1 MPERIFFCKTGKILL
16 SVMGSLLVFLVFT
29 FRVGMVFAE
38 SDIPEGL
45 AIVEIFKPGIGL
57 PVGKVQLVQGEA
69 IVIHKDISVGYK
81 AENDMPLFEGD
92 MVITREKGRIRF
104 ELNDGSILTMASK
117 TEMTINQSLYDS
129 ESGTRS
135 SFLKMLVGKA
145 RFVVKKLTEFKLSEF
160 KVKTKTAVIGVRG
173 SDFIVAANADRTEV
187 TALENTDIEVVSL
200 IGPEAEPAMLKE
212 FEHTV
217 IEAGALPSK
226 IEEVF
231 PEDIEILKRD
241 FMSVPDHVESEDKS
255 DMQQFM
261 ARPDEMKETVGKISP
276 QPPMEARE
284 IFVPKDALVSPEEP
298 GMFGKIGGPQDPEH
312 IENKGLEPKKEGEF
326 MKLMPDM
333 DKMVPDRGD
342 SPLPDFQ
349 DKVHED
355 KMKKE
360 PPPSPDNS
368 LPPFPEPPGKSDESR

>member
-1 MPERIFFCKTGKILL
+1 MCMSERTFFCKTLKILL
-16 SVMGSLLVFLVFT
+16 SVMGSLLVFLIFT
-29 FRVGMVFAE
+29 FRMGMVCAE

-135 SFLKMLVGKA
+135 AFLKMLAGKA
-145 RFVVKKLTEFKLSEF
+145 RFIVKKLTEFKLSEF
-160 KVKTKTAVIGVRG
+160 KLKTKTAVIGVRG

-241 FMSVPDHVESEDKS
+241 FISVPDHGDSGDKTE
-255 DMQQFM
+255 MQKVIADPELREAM
-261 ARPDEMKETVGKISP
+261 GKI
-276 QPPMEARE
+276 PPVHIEDRE
-284 IFVPKDALVSPEEP
+284 IFVPNEALVNPEEP
-298 GMFGKIGGPQDPEH
+298 GMFGKIGGPQDQEH
-312 IENKGLEPKKEGEF
+312 IENKGSEPKKEGEF

-333 DKMVPDRGD
+333 DKIVPDRGD

-360 PPPSPDNS
+360 LPPSPDNS
-368 LPPFPEPPGKSDESR
+368 LPPFPEPPGKSIMR